1 MPTAESMPSKCKSSP
16 KCNAGKS
23 AREVASKLL
32 KDSTPS
38 RANDRYRAILCNA
51 LSQDISVIKMEHL
64 DIVHPGPGEVRI
76 AMRACAVNFPDI
88 LMIQGK
94 YQYKP
99 ELPFAPGTEGA
110 GDIVEVGDGVTD
122 WHVGDA
128 VGVGMRSGGFAE
140 SVTVPESALRPIPKG
155 FDYVEMAA
163 FTFVYLTAY
172 VGLVCRG
179 ALQEGETVLIH
190 GAAGGIGLAAVEVAK
205 ILGATV
211 IATASTDEKLEVV
224 RARGADHTI
233 NYTLP
238 DGKMGG
244 FRERVKEL
252 TGGQGADVI
261 YDPVG
266 GDVFDESTRCIAWGG
281 RLLVIG
287 FTSGRIAT
295 VPTNIPLIKGFSVV
309 GVRSGEYGR
318 RNPAKGRENL
328 ETINRWASEG
338 RFRPYICKTFPLEKA
353 EDALRMLAD
362 RKAVGK
368 VVVTMESPSR

>member
-1 MPTAESMPSKCKSSP
+1 MLCKEFGPPESLVLEEVDSP
-16 KCNAGKS
+16 PLQEG
-23 AREVASKLL
+23 
-32 KDSTPS
+32 
-38 RANDRYRAILCNA
+38 
-51 LSQDISVIKMEHL
+51 H
-64 DIVHPGPGEVRI
+64 VRI
-76 AMRACAVNFPDI
+76 AVHAAGVNFPDI

-99 ELPFAPGTEGA
+99 ELPFTPGTEGA

-140 SVTVPESALRPIPKG
+140 SVTVPESALRRIPKG

-179 ALQEGETVLIH
+179 AVQEGETVLIH

-295 VPTNIPLIKGFSVV
+295 VGSNIPLIKGFSVV
-309 GVRSGEYGR
+309 GVRAGEYGR
-318 RNPAKGRENL
+318 RDPEKGRENL
-328 ETINRWASEG
+328 EAIFRWASEG
-338 RFRPYICKTFPLEKA
+338 KLRPHVCQTFDLEQTL
-353 EDALRMLAD
+353 DALRMLAD
-362 RKAVGK
+362 RHAIGK
-368 VVVTMESPSR
+368 VVVTMGPKS